1 MEGDIGV
8 IIGGVLSGVFGGGY
22 AGGCGVTS
30 VQELK
35 LLAPPDLLCNL
46 LSSSLNISFS
56 SLSVFTISLSIN
68 LSKDSSFSFPLFSP
82 PTPFPLLVPRVLL
95 PSLLLLLCTTSLF
108 PRFPTGLL
116 DLLVILVRRPSGSVG
131 RSAGRIAWRACSWSA
146 LSDHHG
152 LPAAAATTGMEL
164 DLEAAAAIIRA
175 LGS

>member
-46 LSSSLNISFS
+46 LNSSLSISFS
-56 SLSVFTISLSIN
+56 SLSVFTISLSIS
-68 LSKDSSFSFPLFSP
+68 LSKDSSFSFPLLSP

-95 PSLLLLLCTTSLF
+95 PSLLLLLCATSLLPWF
-108 PRFPTGLL
+108 PPGLL
-116 DLLVILVRRPSGSVG
+116 DLLVILVRRPSGSG
-131 RSAGRIAWRACSWSA
+131 RSIGRIAWRACSCSA
-146 LSDHHG
+146 RSDHHG
-152 LPAAAATTGMEL
+152 LPAAAAAATGIEL
-164 DLEAAAAIIRA
+164 DLEAAAIRA